1 MTPNKIIALAML
13 IVLVLYGIYA
23 ALYAFFDYMNRK
35 SDEQIARSERKHATD
50 ERNIDYDIEYY
61 FG

>member
-23 ALYAFFDYMNRK
+23 AFYAFFEYINRK
-35 SDEQIARSERKHATD
+35 SDEQIARSERKHSAD